1 MSRVI
6 AIIGGGAAGFFCAAE
21 LKRRCPDAGVTIYE
35 AQSRPMAKLA
45 ITGGGRCNLTNTFE
59 RIGSLKEA
67 YPRGERLI
75 RAAFGIFSPE
85 RTLEWRESEC
95 VRQMGACSRRVRM
108 RWRWWADW
116 PGYAG
121 KRA

>member
-1 MSRVI
+1 MSRLI

-21 LKRRCPDAGVTIYE
+21 LKRRCPDADVTIYE

-75 RAAFGIFSPE
+75 RAAFGMFSPE
-85 RTLEWRESEC
+85 RTLEWWESEG
-95 VRQMGACSRRVRM
+95 VKTV
-108 RWRWWADW
+108 
-116 PGYAG
+116 
-121 KRA
+121 